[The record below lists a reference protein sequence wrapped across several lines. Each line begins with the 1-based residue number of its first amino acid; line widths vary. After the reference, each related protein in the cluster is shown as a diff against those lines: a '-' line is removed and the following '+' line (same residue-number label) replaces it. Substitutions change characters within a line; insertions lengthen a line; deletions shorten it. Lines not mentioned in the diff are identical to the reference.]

1 MYEAIKTAVMSGGIN
16 HIDTAP
22 NYRYTKSE
30 QTVGRI
36 LTTLD
41 NKYDV
46 SREELFISSKGG
58 YVAEDAEKMIS
69 KNDEI
74 RRMVG
79 ELGVPE
85 EDIVKET
92 GHSLHPKF
100 LKDQLEKSLQRLNLE
115 TLDLYYLH
123 NPYEA

>member
-46 SREELFISSKGG
+46 SREELFIASKGG

-74 RRMVG
+74 RRMLG

-92 GHSLHPKF
+92 GHCLHPKF